1 MTRIAIRSRKLWLV
15 IATMLRQDRHRRID
29 DYIDFFGD
37 VKAQP
42 ARRR

>member
-1 MTRIAIRSRKLWLV
+1 MTSIAIRSRELWLV
-15 IATMLRQDRHRRID
+15 IATVLREDRHRRID

-37 VKAQP
+37 VKAPP